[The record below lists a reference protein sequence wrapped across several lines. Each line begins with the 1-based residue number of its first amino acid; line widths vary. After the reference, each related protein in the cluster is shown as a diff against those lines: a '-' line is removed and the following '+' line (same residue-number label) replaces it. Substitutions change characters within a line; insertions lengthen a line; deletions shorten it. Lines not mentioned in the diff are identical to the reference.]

1 VKFVYKRKDKIIY
14 RFYGGISMEFL
25 TSNITFTL
33 NMLFI
38 MTVVMNITL
47 EGLGFEFNIF
57 KIVTILLLVTC
68 FLVLF
73 IINSDYTGLYL
84 FYLVVEIYI
93 FFDNVYYLVKGQA

>member
-1 VKFVYKRKDKIIY
+1 
-14 RFYGGISMEFL
+14 MEFL

-33 NMLFI
+33 AMLFI

-47 EGLGFEFNIF
+47 EGLGFESNIF

-68 FLVLF
+68 FFVLF

-93 FFDNVYYLVKGQA
+93 FFDNIYYLIKNQT